1 MFKYLIPILILLLLI
16 LPVNAVDT
24 CPTCPVPTPH
34 IVYVT
39 VTVTVPVPQ
48 TLPPTSLPTPTP
60 IPIPTQDQN
69 IITKFTGVPEY
80 GIYGLLF
87 LLLIGGVV
95 FMKIKQRKKGAPKIS
110 KIQTEEPQ
118 SDKYGNL
125 YEEDEPQQIEL
136 PKQII
141 EEEPSKKPKKP
152 KKPVSLLDKDFE
164 F

>member
-1 MFKYLIPILILLLLI
+1 MFKYLIPFVILLLII
-16 LPVNAVDT
+16 LPANAIDT

-39 VTVTVPVPQ
+39 VTVTIPVPQ
-48 TLPPTSLPTPTP
+48 TLPPTLVPTP
-60 IPIPTQDQN
+60 IPIPTQEPN

-87 LLLIGGVV
+87 LLLIGGIV
-95 FMKIKQRKKGAPKIS
+95 FMKIKQRKKGTPKEIN
-110 KIQTEEPQ
+110 KIQSEETP

-136 PKQII
+136 PKSII
-141 EEEPSKKPKKP
+141 KEEPSKKQKKP
-152 KKPVSLLDKDFE
+152 KKPISLLDRDFE

>member
-1 MFKYLIPILILLLLI
+1 MFKYLIPLVILLFII
-16 LPVNAVDT
+16 LPVNAIDT

-39 VTVTVPVPQ
+39 VTVTIPVPQ
-48 TLPPTSLPTPTP
+48 TLPPTPVPTP
-60 IPIPTQDQN
+60 IPIPTQEPN

-87 LLLIGGVV
+87 LLLIGGVI
-95 FMKIKQRKKGAPKIS
+95 FMKIKQRRKDKPTKI
-110 KIQTEEPQ
+110 KIQSSIS

-136 PKQII
+136 PKPII
-141 EEEPSKKPKKP
+141 KEEPPKKQKKP
-152 KKPVSLLDKDFE
+152 KKPVSLLDRDFE

>member
-1 MFKYLIPILILLLLI
+1 MFKYLIPLVILLFII
-16 LPVNAVDT
+16 LTVNAIDT

-39 VTVTVPVPQ
+39 VTVTIPVPQ
-48 TLPPTSLPTPTP
+48 TLPPTPIPTP
-60 IPIPTQDQN
+60 IPIPTQETN

-95 FMKIKQRKKGAPKIS
+95 FMKIKQRKKSKPKET
-110 KIQTEEPQ
+110 KIQTEEPL
-118 SDKYGNL
+118 SDKYGSL

-136 PKQII
+136 PKPII
-141 EEEPSKKPKKP
+141 KEEPSKKQKKP
-152 KKPVSLLDKDFE
+152 KKPVSLLDRDFE